1 MADEEVKIKITTE
14 EEGGVGGISKVKGML
29 EDLVGKVP
37 GFSAQLG
44 LIGAGLAAGLGVA
57 AMAATKFVGQ
67 MSEVTQQTSNMAQRL
82 GYSVEALGEWEAVA
96 KGAGVSID
104 QLASAQQSLS
114 RNFTTATAGGKQQ
127 SAVFKAMDIDITK
140 TTSSS
145 ELMLQVA
152 DRFKTMADGPEKT
165 ALAMKL
171 MGGAGA
177 QLIPVLNG
185 GRDAIQANIQAAH
198 EYGAVMSTEM
208 VEKGLRVNNALNETS
223 MGMTGIKNAI
233 FEALAPAVAT
243 LVESFNTW
251 IKGLIESYQTG
262 GIVKQMVDGLA
273 VGMKALVAVAITL
286 GSAWSILYNTIGA
299 AVIITF
305 SSILALSKAIAQVWN
320 GDLTGAAK
328 TFGDAMVANGKRA
341 EEALKNVKGT
351 GQNFKKSMSD
361 LLGDTAK
368 NPKATGQGTD
378 TPPVTGGPQR
388 SQMSIWQEEWTQR
401 EIASKNFYDNNK
413 AEELAFWQSKLAAVK
428 SGTQESAAIQRKVFE
443 LQKSMAN
450 QALQEELA
458 NIDAKKEAA
467 RDDFAESMKLQEE
480 KMALIASTYGA
491 DSQQY
496 ANALRE
502 KERMTRQ
509 HNQLLISIAR
519 DRINTLNQIELG
531 NVDAAYQVENMRIQA
546 KEDAISQ
553 ERALG
558 QLSASQEIAQKNA
571 LLAEEFAME
580 SQHEERIYQIKV
592 KALQDQLALDSTK
605 EADRARM
612 LNDIEALEAAHAN
625 RVVIITEQQTQKMQ
639 RANDQAAK
647 VTANKWQ
654 SIFAPIGQGFSG
666 LFQNMYNG
674 TMTFKQGML
683 KMLDQIL
690 FAFVDMVIQM
700 GVKWAAGQMAQT
712 AQTVIGA
719 GAKTAAVAT
728 GQAAQTAA
736 VTAGVAT
743 RTAAEASGAA
753 AGMATSGATTLAQIG
768 NAAMGAAAG
777 AYSAIA
783 GIPYVG
789 PFLAPVMAAAAL
801 AAVIGFGAS
810 VVSASGGMGE
820 VDKDQMAMIHKKE
833 MILPAHIAQPLR
845 ESLAGGWSPTGGGA
859 RATGGQSGSGA
870 TAQGGPSRGGDNNF
884 YYSPQSNVQDQN
896 FEKML
901 QRNGSTFKKWVK
913 NQQRNGA
920 K

>member
-1 MADEEVKIKITTE
+1 MSDEEVNIKITTDE
-14 EEGGVGGISKVKGML
+14 SGSGAGISKVKGML
-29 EDLVGKVP
+29 QDLVGKVP

-57 AMAATKFVGQ
+57 AFAATKFVSQ

-82 GYSVEALGEWEAVA
+82 GYSVEALGEWSAVA
-96 KGAGVSID
+96 KGAGVSVD

-114 RNFTTATAGGKQQ
+114 KNFTTASAGGKQQ
-127 SAVFKAMDIDITK
+127 AAVFKALDIDITK
-140 TTSSS
+140 TTGSS

-152 DRFKTMADGPEKT
+152 DRFKDMADGPEKT

-171 MGGAGA
+171 MGGSGA
-177 QLIPVLNG
+177 ALIPVLNG
-185 GRDAIQANIQAAH
+185 GAEAIKANIAAAH

-223 MGMTGIKNAI
+223 MGMTGIKNVI
-233 FEALAPAVAT
+233 FDALAPAVAT
-243 LVESFNTW
+243 LIESFNTW
-251 IKGLIESYQTG
+251 VKGLMESYQSG
-262 GIVKQMVDGLA
+262 GVVKQMVEGLA

-286 GSAWSILYNTIGA
+286 GSVWSVLYNTVGA

-305 SSILALSKAIAQVWN
+305 TTILGLSKAIAQVWS
-320 GDLTGAAK
+320 GDLKGAAK

-341 EEALKNVKGT
+341 EDALKNVKGT
-351 GQNFKKSMSD
+351 GNNFKKSMSD
-361 LLGDTAK
+361 LFGDTAK
-368 NPKATGQGTD
+368 NPKATGQGTE

-388 SQMSIWQEEWTQR
+388 SQMSVWQEEWTAR
-401 EIASKNFYDNNK
+401 EIASKNFFDNNK
-413 AEELAFWQSKLAAVK
+413 AEELAFWQAKIAMTKAGS
-428 SGTQESAAIQRKVFE
+428 QERANVERKVFE
-443 LQKSMAN
+443 LQKAMAN

-458 NIDAKKEAA
+458 NLGAKQEAA
-467 RDDFAESMKLQEE
+467 RDDFEQSMKLQDE
-480 KMALIASTYGA
+480 KLAIIARTYGE
-491 DSQQY
+491 DSTQY
-496 ANALRE
+496 SNALRE

-509 HNQLLISIAR
+509 HNQLLIAIAR
-519 DRINTLNQIELG
+519 DRIQTVQQIELG
-531 NVDAAYQVENMRIQA
+531 SVDTAYQVEQMKMGAQVQA
-546 KEDAISQ
+546 IAQK
-553 ERALG
+553 RALG
-558 QLSASQEIAQKNA
+558 QISASQEIAQQNA
-571 LLAEEFAME
+571 LLAQEFAAE
-580 SQHEERIYQIKV
+580 SAHEERVYQIKV

-612 LNDIEALEAAHAN
+612 LNDLEAMEAAHAN
-625 RVVIITEQQTQKMQ
+625 RMVIISTQQAEKMS
-639 RANDQAAK
+639 RAQDQAAR
-647 VTANKWQ
+647 VTSAKWQ

-712 AQTVIGA
+712 AQTVLGA
-719 GAKTAAVAT
+719 SAKTAAVAT

-743 RTAAEASGAA
+743 RTAAETAGAA
-753 AGMATSGATTLAQIG
+753 TGMATSGATTLAQIG

-783 GIPYVG
+783 GIPFVG

-833 MILPAHIAQPLR
+833 MILPANIAQPLR
-845 ESLAGGWSPTGGGA
+845 ESLAGWGPKSGA
-859 RATGGQSGSGA
+859 GNIGSIASGGA
-870 TAQGGPSRGGDNNF
+870 TAAQGGNKTGDTNF
-884 YYSPQSNVQDQN
+884 FYQPNSNVQDQN
-896 FEKML
+896 FDKML
-901 QRNGSTFKKWVK
+901 QRNGASFKKWVK
-913 NQQRNGA
+913 NQNRNGA
-920 K
+920 KI